1 MSNNIKVIKTKEQR
15 IKAEKQRLTRQYKDM
30 PKKKKEIA
38 QGLIARSAYLRVSL
52 EDLEAYL
59 DENGYV
65 EKFKQGKEQEPY
77 DRKRPQADLY
87 ISMSTQYV
95 KIMGQLDS
103 MLPKVKDQAVIEA
116 DIFDSFVEGR
126 EDV

>member
-1 MSNNIKVIKTKEQR
+1 M
-15 IKAEKQRLTRQYKDM
+15 
-30 PKKKKEIA
+30 
-38 QGLIARSAYLRVSL
+38 IARSAYLRVSL

-116 DIFDSFVEGR
+116 DVFDSFVEGR